1 MPTKNNSDIFSGWW
15 EIWCVVHDHGHPEQ
29 DIFENFHATQKK
41 YEKVWRQMWKKV
53 KRQQYMGGKNP
64 KHLCYMKYLKFI
76 QNQKHFD
83 IKKTSINDINL
94 NTNQPKKKKS
104 IQTKPSDIIFSCL
117 QVGTQ
122 AA

>member
-1 MPTKNNSDIFSGWW
+1 MPTKNNIDIFSGWW

-41 YEKVWRQMWKKV
+41 SMKSVKTDVEKSEKTTVH
-53 KRQQYMGGKNP
+53 GGEKTPNISAIWNTSRI
-64 KHLCYMKYLKFI
+64 KMKTKFI

-94 NTNQPKKKKS
+94 NTNQKKN
-104 IQTKPSDIIFSCL
+104 INSD
-117 QVGTQ
+117 Q
-122 AA
+122 AQWHHF